1 MMTKIMV
8 KIMMTLINK
17 ILDDDDHECPGLP
30 IVDEA
35 GGEVRGGARR
45 GRA

>member
-1 MMTKIMV
+1 MMKDNDD
-8 KIMMTLINK
+8 NK
-17 ILDDDDHECPGLP
+17 IIDDDDHECPGLP